1 MPISERHN
9 PTAIQIAERLKGA
22 GFRARVDQRNEKI
35 NVKIRKAQL
44 EKIPY
49 MLVLGDKEVE
59 NGTVAVR
66 NRFEGD
72 LGSFSFEK
80 FLELIEDL
88 KKNKAARP

>member
-1 MPISERHN
+1 
-9 PTAIQIAERLKGA
+9 
-22 GFRARVDQRNEKI
+22 
-35 NVKIRKAQL
+35 
-44 EKIPY
+44 

-72 LGSFSFEK
+72 LGAFSFEK

-88 KKNKAARP
+88 KKNKTARP